1 MTPIMINR
9 KEEPIMKEFK
19 YTITDPVGIHARP
32 AGLLVKEVKAH
43 ASKVTITTADGKSA
57 DAKKLL
63 ALMGLGIKQ
72 GDTITIGIE
81 GDDEDAAAASIEKFM
96 KENL

>member
-1 MTPIMINR
+1 
-9 KEEPIMKEFK
+9 MKEFK

-32 AGLLVKEVKAH
+32 AGLLVKEIKAH
-43 ASKVTITTADGKSA
+43 ASKVTITTAEGKSA

-72 GDTITIGIE
+72 GDTVTVSVE
-81 GDDEDAAAASIEKFM
+81 GDDEDAAAAAIEKFM
-96 KENL
+96 SDNL

>member
-1 MTPIMINR
+1 
-9 KEEPIMKEFK
+9 MKEFK

-32 AGLLVKEVKAH
+32 AGLLVKEVKKH
-43 ASKVTITTADGKSA
+43 ASAIKITGKDGKSA

-63 ALMGLGIKQ
+63 ALMGLGIRQ
-72 GDTITIGIE
+72 GDEITVTVE
-81 GDDEDAAAASIEKFM
+81 GDDEADAAAAIEKFL